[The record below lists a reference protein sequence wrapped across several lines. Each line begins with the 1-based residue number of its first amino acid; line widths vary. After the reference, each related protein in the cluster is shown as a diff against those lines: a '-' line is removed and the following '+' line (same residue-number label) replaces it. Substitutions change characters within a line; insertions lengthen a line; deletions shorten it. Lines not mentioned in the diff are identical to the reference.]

1 MTDTLRYFGIKY
13 VTDLFDRY
21 LFTDAEEE
29 EKKAAEERERKLAER
44 KRADEERKLRESQ
57 IPLAVWYGERCV
69 RVLPKRDDSDAG
81 VPEQHACLPCMSPGG
96 LRFLATHAP
105 PVSVDGSPLAT
116 TPAARRAG
124 GDTERKLPPPSF
136 RLPDSLVAGP

>member
-1 MTDTLRYFGIKY
+1 M
-13 VTDLFDRY
+13 TDLFDRY

-69 RVLPKRDDSDAG
+69 RVLPKRDDEWGTVKAMIF
-81 VPEQHACLPCMSPGG
+81 EQV
-96 LRFLATHAP
+96 RFNLI
-105 PVSVDGSPLAT
+105 
-116 TPAARRAG
+116 
-124 GDTERKLPPPSF
+124 
-136 RLPDSLVAGP
+136 

>member
-1 MTDTLRYFGIKY
+1 MRYFGIKY

-69 RVLPKRDDSDAG
+69 RVLPKRDDEWG
-81 VPEQHACLPCMSPGG
+81 TVKV
-96 LRFLATHAP
+96 RFNSILIP
-105 PVSVDGSPLAT
+105 
-116 TPAARRAG
+116 
-124 GDTERKLPPPSF
+124 F
-136 RLPDSLVAGP
+136 